1 MPSNVSCRMWI
12 RRLAILAPV
21 LLTTACSQ
29 SYRSDEVLLSG
40 DEPVPGN
47 ARYPDFSKP
56 LSSAMDQMTD
66 EQARAQQA
74 QLAGLAARRKSG
86 AISEAE
92 YQRRVKEMRAL
103 RAQVPEKPAN

>member
-1 MPSNVSCRMWI
+1 MPSNVP
-12 RRLAILAPV
+12 RRLWISRFAILVPV

-29 SYRSDEVLLSG
+29 SSKTEEVMLSG
-40 DEPVPGN
+40 DAPV
-47 ARYPDFSKP
+47 AEDAKYPDFSKP
-56 LSSAMDQMTD
+56 LTSAMDQMTD
-66 EQARAQQA
+66 EQAKAQQA